1 MENIKT
7 VTVKEYLETVA
18 DNLGRI
24 SVPVELANDIARP
37 IWEAVQD
44 IRKCTAAM
52 RDPDEVPEEEK
63 KDGAE
68 DGEGNGICG

>member
-7 VTVKEYLETVA
+7 VTVKEYMEIVAQKLEA
-18 DNLGRI
+18 I
-24 SVPVELANDIARP
+24 SVPAGLANDIARP

-44 IRKCTAAM
+44 IRKCANAM
-52 RDPDEVPEEEK
+52 RDPDEMPEEEK